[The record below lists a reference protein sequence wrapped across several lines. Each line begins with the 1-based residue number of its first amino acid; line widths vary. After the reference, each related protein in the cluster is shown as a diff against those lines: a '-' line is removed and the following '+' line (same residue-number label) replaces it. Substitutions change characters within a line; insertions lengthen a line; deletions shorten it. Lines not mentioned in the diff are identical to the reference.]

1 MTQHTLLLRLAAPMQ
16 SWGTQSRF
24 TVRDTGSEPSKSGV
38 IGLLC
43 AALGLGRAAPLDE
56 FATLR
61 MGVRVDAPGMMQVD
75 YHTAGGGTLPGG
87 RPYGVRR
94 ANDRPGETVL
104 PNRYYLSDADFLVGL
119 ESQDVVQ
126 LRRLD
131 TALKEPKWQIFLGRK
146 AFVPGVPVCLSDGIR
161 EGQSLEDALTGYPWP
176 RPDLDVPPPER
187 RPQQLLLSIERTD
200 GEEVRMDQPV
210 GASFQTRRFLAR
222 RVASSFVKLG
232 YGVGEVPV
240 RKDAEEDI
248 DVPVAVGNQPQEP

>member
-1 MTQHTLLLRLAAPMQ
+1 M
-16 SWGTQSRF
+16 
-24 TVRDTGSEPSKSGV
+24 
-38 IGLLC
+38 
-43 AALGLGRAAPLDE
+43 
-56 FATLR
+56 
-61 MGVRVDAPGMMQVD
+61 
-75 YHTAGGGTLPGG
+75 
-87 RPYGVRR
+87 
-94 ANDRPGETVL
+94 
-104 PNRYYLSDADFLVGL
+104 
-119 ESQDVVQ
+119 
-126 LRRLD
+126 
-131 TALKEPKWQIFLGRK
+131 
-146 AFVPGVPVCLSDGIR
+146 PGVPVCLSDGIR

-176 RPDLDVPPPER
+176 RHDLDVPPPER